1 MFDQMQVSRYWLN
14 ALAVGV
20 SVSAAGVAGGQNA
33 YIRPRPAVHL
43 QNAIAAAKDDRAFNL
58 TVINMSGQRRQV
70 MVGTRRLDL
79 PIGEVVVL
87 KWTPG
92 DLLHVTSDTDS
103 HVNEEICV
111 SPRAAARVLVIP

>member
-1 MFDQMQVSRYWLN
+1 MFDQMQVSRYWLSVFV
-14 ALAVGV
+14 VGV

-33 YIRPRPAVHL
+33 YIVPRPPVHS
-43 QNAIAAAKDDRAFNL
+43 QSAIGADKDDRAFNL

-70 MVGTRRLDL
+70 MVGKRRLDL

-103 HVNEEICV
+103 HVDKEICV